1 MPKNSYFK
9 EVDNKDV
16 FVMSDFDKN
25 YKFKGFQ
32 EEQFK
37 KISNKYT
44 GFIYQH
50 RKTWYFNAEMKGDSA
65 VVFRPEC

>member
-37 KISNKYT
+37 
-44 GFIYQH
+44 
-50 RKTWYFNAEMKGDSA
+50 
-65 VVFRPEC
+65 